1 MNEQRYSEEIRRYLL
16 WRYAVPEL
24 RLLAARSATIKI

>member
-16 WRYAVPEL
+16 WRYVVPEL
-24 RLLAARSATIKI
+24 RLLADARKL

>member
-1 MNEQRYSEEIRRYLL
+1 MNDRYSEEIRRYLL

-24 RLLAARSATIKI
+24 CVLADARQL

>member
-1 MNEQRYSEEIRRYLL
+1 MNDRYCEEIRRYLL

-24 RLLAARSATIKI
+24 RLLADARQL